1 MARRKAHD
9 RKPFSDR
16 LLKTFAP
23 SGKRIDLYDGLVP
36 ELGYRCSR
44 PGAGTFFTSYTTPT
58 GKRRRMTLGRY
69 PQMTLAQARTKTQ
82 EARNQ
87 AREGHDPAEEARNT
101 VQRRAAEQ
109 DDRRERN
116 FKAMMELY
124 IARVA
129 DHQKSGFEK
138 TRSIRK
144 YAIPE
149 FGRRPLDDITTRELS
164 QFLHRLHDQSGPV
177 QANRMSAYLSAAFKW
192 LVRNGYAANNVAAGI
207 GRVSADRERPRDR
220 VLTDD
225 EIRSIWRV
233 VERSPSPFGRIAQ
246 LALLTAQRRGT
257 IAAMKWSD
265 LNLEGGLWKVR
276 GEDMKSG
283 RGHVIPLSSQAI
295 AVLSTVPE
303 QKGRYVF
310 GKFGSGAFSGFSRG
324 KRKLMEASETSDW
337 RLHDLRRSANTRLI
351 GFTDKDVRRRILD
364 HVPPVDDV
372 EAIHYDQFDWLPR
385 MRAALDLLGIH
396 VEGVV
401 AGQQENVLHLDSGP

>member
-1 MARRKAHD
+1 LARRKAHD
-9 RKPFSDR
+9 RKPLSDR
-16 LLKTFAP
+16 LLKSFDP
-23 SGKRIDLYDGLVP
+23 SGKRVDLYDGLVP

-69 PQMTLAQARTKTQ
+69 PQMALAQARIKTQ
-82 EARNQ
+82 EVRNQ
-87 AREGHDPAEEARNT
+87 AREGHDPAEEARNA
-101 VQRRAAEQ
+101 VQRRAVEQ

-164 QFLHRLHDQSGPV
+164 QFLHRLHDQSGPI
-177 QANRMSAYLSAAFKW
+177 QANRMGAYLSAAFKW

-207 GRVSADRERPRDR
+207 GRVSAERERPRDR

-225 EIRSIWRV
+225 EIRSIWKV
-233 VERSPSPFGRIAQ
+233 VEHSPSPFGRITQ
-246 LALLTAQRRGT
+246 VALLTAQRRGT

-265 LNLEGGLWKVR
+265 LDLEGGLWKVR

-283 RGHVIPLSSQAI
+283 RSHVLPLSSQAV
-295 AVLSTVPE
+295 AVLSAVSE
-303 QKGRYVF
+303 QEGRYVF

-324 KRKLMEASETSDW
+324 KRKLMDASGTSGW
-337 RLHDLRRSANTRLI
+337 RLHDMRRSANTRLI

-372 EAIHYDQFDWLPR
+372 EALHYDQFDWLPR

-401 AGQQENVLHLDSGP
+401 AGQKDNVVALGQSR